1 MKKIKICFSL
11 FNKPQEV
18 ELEIEEFGKYMAC
31 AFAEESNAV
40 PFSEQFESGDIQS
53 HGFTDE
59 TMEKYGEIPFIYNGE
74 EYTLMI
80 IIGDHSLEIHK
91 KGEDDFEEYS
101 NFHLS
106 V

>member
-40 PFSEQFESGDIQS
+40 VIFNVMGLQMKQWKNMG
-53 HGFTDE
+53 
-59 TMEKYGEIPFIYNGE
+59 K
-74 EYTLMI
+74 
-80 IIGDHSLEIHK
+80 
-91 KGEDDFEEYS
+91 
-101 NFHLS
+101 FHLYTMVKS
-106 V
+106 IHL